1 MKKIYQILQNIS
13 LNIKIFFIVLIVSL
27 LGLISSFIALHFIEH
42 SYHQLLYQVLAGSL
56 SYSADDISKKLSN
69 IESMTSAI
77 VSNSNI
83 RKNLITL
90 RDKHS
95 KIQIYNAKNSL
106 ERLITDYYQT
116 YKNNNISYINLYTKN
131 FTISSHDILSS
142 LIPEHFHQYVRKCS
156 EQNSGY
162 PIWVHDAC
170 NTYGLFLGRDC
181 RRVKKLNFQTLGT
194 VVVNIDM
201 DKLIQ
206 SSTKSIL
213 YSKNAQYILYENENI
228 FYHSPTL
235 SKKNV
240 SLIRSKLQAN
250 YCVMNT
256 NSGKLFVVQG
266 NITNSNWKYIC
277 LIPYKPIEKTLFY
290 TKIIALSVII
300 ISVLLALFFSK
311 MLIHSITI
319 DFHNLIHK
327 IKKFGNDTI
336 ETNVIKSDYINRTDE
351 IGILHNQFD
360 QMTNKI
366 KTLIQENYVQ
376 ELLSKEAQIKALE
389 NQINPHFLYNTLESV
404 NWRAKAIGAKDISA
418 MVESLGTLLRETLSA
433 KERNFTL
440 YKELEIVQNYITIQ
454 KIRFEDR
461 LIFSEEI
468 DKSLHNVLLP
478 HLTLQPLVENAINY
492 GLEEN
497 TDICHIHITSSL
509 IKDKIYIDVMNDN
522 SQFDTNLL
530 ENLENGTVIPHGFG
544 IGLLNIHKRIQ
555 LTYGIEYGLT
565 VFNADDNIAVARIVI
580 PRRKLC

>member
-1 MKKIYQILQNIS
+1 MKKIYQNLQNIS

-240 SLIRSKLQAN
+240 SLIRSKLQSN

-256 NSGKLFVVQG
+256 NSGKSFVVQG
-266 NITNSNWKYIC
+266 NITNSN
-277 LIPYKPIEKTLFY
+277 
-290 TKIIALSVII
+290 
-300 ISVLLALFFSK
+300 
-311 MLIHSITI
+311 
-319 DFHNLIHK
+319 
-327 IKKFGNDTI
+327 
-336 ETNVIKSDYINRTDE
+336 
-351 IGILHNQFD
+351 
-360 QMTNKI
+360 
-366 KTLIQENYVQ
+366 
-376 ELLSKEAQIKALE
+376 
-389 NQINPHFLYNTLESV
+389 
-404 NWRAKAIGAKDISA
+404 
-418 MVESLGTLLRETLSA
+418 
-433 KERNFTL
+433 
-440 YKELEIVQNYITIQ
+440 
-454 KIRFEDR
+454 
-461 LIFSEEI
+461 
-468 DKSLHNVLLP
+468 
-478 HLTLQPLVENAINY
+478 
-492 GLEEN
+492 
-497 TDICHIHITSSL
+497 
-509 IKDKIYIDVMNDN
+509 
-522 SQFDTNLL
+522 
-530 ENLENGTVIPHGFG
+530 
-544 IGLLNIHKRIQ
+544 
-555 LTYGIEYGLT
+555 
-565 VFNADDNIAVARIVI
+565 
-580 PRRKLC
+580 